1 MAGNPESGDGTRR
14 GNEAVMETKKWKD
27 TAGHKSGCPYKGV
40 MIQGT
45 AGEMAK
51 YHSGYC
57 PGCNIPVK
65 WEEEKLEKEITALK
79 S

>member
-1 MAGNPESGDGTRR
+1 
-14 GNEAVMETKKWKD
+14 
-27 TAGHKSGCPYKGV
+27 
-40 MIQGT
+40 
-45 AGEMAK
+45 MAK

-65 WEEEKLEKEITALK
+65 WEEEKQEKENAALQ

>member
-1 MAGNPESGDGTRR
+1 MGAHR
-14 GNEAVMETKKWKD
+14 GNEKIMEMKKWKD
-27 TAGHKSGCPYKGV
+27 TAGHKAGCPYKGV
-40 MIQGT
+40 AVSAT
-45 AGEMAK
+45 AGELAK

-65 WEEEKLEKEITALK
+65 WEEEKQEKEHAALK